1 MNFIQLSR
9 ACDKYARQDGY
20 DNFPDDLLSLILD
33 YDGCNDNKPRKNIW
47 AINFL
52 YKKKYLFSSTIDT
65 IIWGNSSIECMTLF
79 YCDICDKIY
88 LKMPSKNHNKTK
100 GHKNNKLCNPD
111 GKDER
116 LVEQEVIQWFQEFNK
131 NDPYF
136 YTDFKKFKW
145 YDVGLMIKK

>member
-20 DNFPDDLLSLILD
+20 NNFPDDLLSLILD

-52 YKKKYLFSSTIDT
+52 YKKEYLFPR
-65 IIWGNSSIECMTLF
+65 WGKPSIVLQTLF

-100 GHKNNKLCNPD
+100 GHINNKYLCNPD

-116 LVEQEVIQWFQEFNK
+116 LVEQEVILWFQEFNK

-136 YTDFKKFKW
+136 YTDFKNFKW
-145 YDVGLMIKK
+145 FDIGLMIKK